1 MPSYLSVRAAR
12 KTRCD
17 GLQPRCS
24 NCEKRN
30 QECIYLSP
38 PTLEE
43 EIASMASRTRAS
55 SGSSITQRPS
65 VQSPV
70 EYGLRDTLPSPS
82 AYRHPLSQPQP
93 QSYSMPRRLPD
104 SPISR
109 TTSVSSHSTTLRQ
122 PDVDSYSR
130 FGQFTTP
137 SSMHPASDLRRSDVP
152 GSDSHS
158 WRDRGSISSSST
170 RGGLSATPSSPAIKR
185 KASYFGEEEVRR
197 EDFDASPSPSKR
209 RRLSGVDDMPYRPAS
224 SANVRDKQDRP
235 PPYQGDDDEEERK
248 GPEQSFGK
256 RGYETVRPAT
266 LLC

>member
-1 MPSYLSVRAAR
+1 MRAAR

-43 EIASMASRTRAS
+43 EIVSMASRTRAS
-55 SGSSITQRPS
+55 SGSSITQRPL

-70 EYGLRDTLPSPS
+70 GHGLRETLPSAS
-82 AYRHPLSQPQP
+82 TYRNPLPQPQP
-93 QSYSMPRRLPD
+93 QSYSMPRRHPD

-109 TTSVSSHSTTLRQ
+109 TTSISSHSTTTLRQ
-122 PDVDSYSR
+122 PDVDPYSR
-130 FGQFTTP
+130 FGQFATP
-137 SSMHPASDLRRSDVP
+137 TSMHSASDLRRSDVP
-152 GSDSHS
+152 GNDSHS

-185 KASYFGEEEVRR
+185 KASYFGEEEGRR
-197 EDFDASPSPSKR
+197 EEFDTSPSPSKR

-248 GPEQSFGK
+248 NPEQSFGK
-256 RGYETVRPAT
+256 RGYEIV
-266 LLC
+266 LLAPFLC

>member
-1 MPSYLSVRAAR
+1 VRAAR

-30 QECIYLSP
+30 QECVYLSP

-55 SGSSITQRPS
+55 SGASITQRPS

-70 EYGLRDTLPSPS
+70 GPSLREPIPS
-82 AYRHPLSQPQP
+82 ASTYRHPLSQPQP
-93 QSYSMPRRLPD
+93 QSYSMPRRPPD

-109 TTSVSSHSTTLRQ
+109 TTSISSHSTTLRQ
-122 PDVDSYSR
+122 TDVDSYSR
-130 FGQFTTP
+130 FGQFSTP

-158 WRDRGSISSSST
+158 WHDRGSISSSST
-170 RGGLSATPSSPAIKR
+170 RGGLSATPSSPALKR
-185 KASYFGEEEVRR
+185 KASYFGEDEGRR
-197 EDFDASPSPSKR
+197 EGFDTSPSPSKR
-209 RRLSGVDDMPYRPAS
+209 RRLSGVDDIPYRPAS
-224 SANVRDKQDRP
+224 SANVRDTQDKPR
-235 PPYQGDDDEEERK
+235 PYQGDDDGEEERK
-248 GPEQSFGK
+248 DPEQSFGK
-256 RGYETVRPAT
+256 QGYGIVRLAAFP
-266 LLC
+266 C